1 MKTLI
6 EAVEAWIDERVF
18 ANSWTADHEPKF
30 EELKKRAHANETIA
44 VRDADRISKLERAV
58 SVLAM
63 PSSEADAKFDE
74 YERKLSVL
82 HERVGELD
90 RRVQLYLDSPSPESN
105 GEESTVTELSMRL
118 DDIDSKLD
126 DLECSVEEKVDSC
139 DVDDRVESAIED
151 IDFPDSYAIEVMI
164 DDALETKVMD
174 AVKAELDA
182 TDFKV
187 TVER

>member
-1 MKTLI
+1 M
-6 EAVEAWIDERVF
+6 
-18 ANSWTADHEPKF
+18 
-30 EELKKRAHANETIA
+30 IA
-44 VRDADRISKLERAV
+44 
-58 SVLAM
+58 
-63 PSSEADAKFDE
+63 E
-74 YERKLSVL
+74 YSF
-82 HERVGELD
+82 
-90 RRVQLYLDSPSPESN
+90 YLDSPSPESDS
-105 GEESTVTELSMRL
+105 EESTVTELSMRL

-151 IDFPDSYAIEVMI
+151 LDLPDSYAIEVMI

-182 TDFKV
+182 TDFKI

>member
-6 EAVEAWIDERVF
+6 EAIEAWIDERVF

-63 PSSEADAKFDE
+63 PSSEADAKVDE

-90 RRVQLYLDSPSPESN
+90 RRLQLYLDSPSPESN

-164 DDALETKVMD
+164 DDAIETKVMD
-174 AVKAELDA
+174 AVIAEISA
-182 TDFKV
+182 TDFKI